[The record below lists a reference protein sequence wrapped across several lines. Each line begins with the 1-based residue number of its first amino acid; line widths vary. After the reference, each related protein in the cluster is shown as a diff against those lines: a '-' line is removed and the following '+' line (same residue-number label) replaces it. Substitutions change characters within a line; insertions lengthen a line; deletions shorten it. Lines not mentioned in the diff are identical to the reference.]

1 MAKQSDPM
9 PLFLTLQQAAQIVD
23 VPADRLLKMIHRKE
37 LPDLLVGVKWRIPK
51 TALTK
56 LSTLSI

>member
-37 LPDLLVGVKWRIPK
+37 LPALLVGVKWRIPE